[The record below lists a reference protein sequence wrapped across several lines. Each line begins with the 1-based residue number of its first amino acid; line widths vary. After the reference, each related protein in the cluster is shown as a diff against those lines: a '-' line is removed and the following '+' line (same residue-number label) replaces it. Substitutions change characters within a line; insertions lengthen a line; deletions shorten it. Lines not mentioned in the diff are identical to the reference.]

1 MYDNRDLNL
10 MDVIIFKCL
19 IMYVMKIFSNP
30 HFWAWDFECLV
41 SKFQQDITQEFSQLP
56 QFYLWQKKLPNI
68 SIFTSGTKKASLF
81 LWSNCPYPWQSAI
94 DRYRWTARGPA
105 LVDTTVFPSAT
116 TTTAATA
123 TALSAVINSGFI
135 SVTSVQFT
143 RKQILGWCWWIHWTL
158 ALINPAS
165 TAEVDRAR
173 NYQIL
178 QTDQLS
184 LCTGLILGAFREQ
197 I

>member
-94 DRYRWTARGPA
+94 DRYRWTARGLA
-105 LVDTTVFPSAT
+105 LVDTTVFPSAA
-116 TTTAATA
+116 TAAAAAA
-123 TALSAVINSGFI
+123 TALSAVIHDSSFI
-135 SVTSVQFT
+135 SVPSVQLTTKADSGLVLMDSLDPGTYQSCFHCRGWQGEKLPDST
-143 RKQILGWCWWIHWTL
+143 NGSVVFVHHRPNLGC
-158 ALINPAS
+158 
-165 TAEVDRAR
+165 V
-173 NYQIL
+173 
-178 QTDQLS
+178 
-184 LCTGLILGAFREQ
+184 
-197 I
+197 

>member
-1 MYDNRDLNL
+1 MYANRDLNL

-105 LVDTTVFPSAT
+105 LVDTTVFPSAA
-116 TTTAATA
+116 TAAAAT
-123 TALSAVINSGFI
+123 TALSAVIMI
-135 SVTSVQFT
+135 
-143 RKQILGWCWWIHWTL
+143 L
-158 ALINPAS
+158 ALFLYPQCNSPESRFWAGADGFTGPWHLSILLPLQRLTGREITRFYKRISCLCAPA
-165 TAEVDRAR
+165 
-173 NYQIL
+173 
-178 QTDQLS
+178 
-184 LCTGLILGAFREQ
+184 
-197 I
+197 